1 MRKEWNIET
10 VNITPVTPKIR
21 EEEAPATKRG
31 RLIRF
36 IKKNWLK
43 SWLIVLCAYAVFF
56 MFGML
61 ISDYYVDENGIRQP
75 IVLSFDYLNDREDYK
90 QLRRHY
96 DAISDL
102 VVDITIIDIHLAN
115 DEITAME
122 AATQYASVLNEK
134 VDIMI
139 PKINAMELGEEQIV
153 IQESMETLLSND
165 IAVYLQKMIDGL
177 KTGNTASINTA
188 MVWRDKFLSA
198 FNVIRGDMT
207 LLCEKVKV
215 DATSIKEWNLSDEA
229 LKKDS
234 SAYLKN
240 QE

>member
-1 MRKEWNIET
+1 
-10 VNITPVTPKIR
+10 
-21 EEEAPATKRG
+21 
-31 RLIRF
+31 
-36 IKKNWLK
+36 
-43 SWLIVLCAYAVFF
+43 
-56 MFGML
+56 
-61 ISDYYVDENGIRQP
+61 
-75 IVLSFDYLNDREDYK
+75 
-90 QLRRHY
+90 
-96 DAISDL
+96 
-102 VVDITIIDIHLAN
+102 
-115 DEITAME
+115 
-122 AATQYASVLNEK
+122 
-134 VDIMI
+134 
-139 PKINAMELGEEQIV
+139 
-153 IQESMETLLSND
+153 METLLSND

-229 LKKDS
+229 LKKDA